1 MEETQVNEL
10 VRQRLVHEIHTSER
24 KSFRGC
30 RRRWDWIFHQYYY
43 PKVTAKPLEF
53 GVAFHNAMETLY
65 DPETWKFDRQIV
77 LNSALQVFTDTCGEQ
92 KRKYLDHIE
101 QYELDT
107 HDAEEDY
114 SERVELGLGMLRFF
128 AEKVQ
133 PGWDKNWLPRYVE
146 VEFMVPIQ
154 NPDTGE
160 FLMCK
165 CVQCQVLYCN
175 HLNAQEPDIDH
186 LILRKKDGSGYV
198 LSMNGQG
205 HIPWEGL
212 PGVLAGRIDA
222 IMQDSLNNLWIV
234 DWKTAARLSN
244 DGDDSFLYLDD
255 QISSYVMA
263 LRRKLGIDI
272 RGFLY
277 VEIRKAVPEPPARN
291 QARRLGRIF
300 SVSKNQATTHEL
312 YLQTVRGEDT
322 EAYEAGLYDDFLK
335 YLEEEGTAYHH
346 RYQIHK
352 TDEELEQ
359 IERTLFYEAS
369 DMLDPNLRIYPNAG
383 KFNCGYCAFRQPC
396 MEVNRQGDPQFLLDE
411 MFDKKTKHY
420 WVKEL
425 STDKQGGE

>member
-1 MEETQVNEL
+1 MDETQVNEL

-30 RRRWDWIFHQYYY
+30 RRRWDWIFHGYYY

-65 DPETWKFDRQIV
+65 DPETWKFDRTIV
-77 LNSALQVFTDTCGEQ
+77 LNSALQVFSETCEEQ
-92 KRKYLDHIE
+92 KNKYLDHIK

-107 HDAEEDY
+107 AEAEEDY
-114 SERVELGLGMLRFF
+114 KERVELGLGMLKFF
-128 AEKVQ
+128 AEKVM
-133 PGWDKNWLPRYVE
+133 PDWDRFWTPRYVE

-154 NPDTGE
+154 NPDTKE
-160 FLMCK
+160 YLLCK
-165 CVQCQVLYCN
+165 CNQCWKLMHTQLVKEN
-175 HLNAQEPDIDH
+175 PDIDFVLLTH
-186 LILRKKDGSGYV
+186 ADGV
-198 LSMNGQG
+198 QVISMNGQG
-205 HIPWEGL
+205 HIPWLGL
-212 PGVLAGRIDA
+212 PVVLAGRIDA
-222 IMQDSLNNLWIV
+222 IMMDAKGNLWIV
-234 DWKTAARLSN
+234 DWKTAARLSKEQ
-244 DGDDSFLYLDD
+244 DDSFLYLDD

-263 LRRKLGIDI
+263 LRRKLGIDVK
-272 RGFLY
+272 GFLY

-291 QARRLGRIF
+291 QARRLGRLF
-300 SVSKNQATTHEL
+300 SVAKNQATSYDL
-312 YLQTVRGEDT
+312 YLQTVSAEDPD
-322 EAYEAGLYDDFLK
+322 AYEAGLYDEFLEF
-335 YLEEEGTAYHH
+335 LQTEGTAYHY

-369 DMLDPNLRIYPNAG
+369 DMIDPNLRIYPNAG

-396 MEVNRQGDPQFLLDE
+396 MEVNRQGDVQFLLDE
-411 MFDKKTKHY
+411 MFDKKDKHY